1 MVTTP
6 KVKLTWLD
14 LRTKQCCHE
23 HASEIFTIYP
33 ATCEPLGIFATGN
46 EYNNLKVHFRV
57 KGSELRTAPRFPGQL
72 PVMTECGKGLTRD
85 LSSNGIYFETDGP
98 LASAQSIE
106 FSIFL
111 EHLYPDRPVCIKC
124 KGSIVRVE
132 KSGQRIGVATTID
145 SYSIEDHLYN
155 SSREILQD

>member
-1 MVTTP
+1 MRWNCRKLPDHQVSQQDNKWFSQDKGRFLLVVTTP

-57 KGSELRTAPRFPGQL
+57 KD
-72 PVMTECGKGLTRD
+72 GKERD
-85 LSSNGIYFETDGP
+85 GFIIMLLVHHHGAYVFYG
-98 LASAQSIE
+98 
-106 FSIFL
+106 
-111 EHLYPDRPVCIKC
+111 K
-124 KGSIVRVE
+124 
-132 KSGQRIGVATTID
+132 ID
-145 SYSIEDHLYN
+145 
-155 SSREILQD
+155 